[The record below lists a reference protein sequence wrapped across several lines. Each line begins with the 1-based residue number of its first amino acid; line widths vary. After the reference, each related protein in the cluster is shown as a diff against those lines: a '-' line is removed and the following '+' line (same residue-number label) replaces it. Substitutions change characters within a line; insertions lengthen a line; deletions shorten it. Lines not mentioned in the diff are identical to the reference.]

1 MTDNLYAPPQADL
14 RMPAV
19 REPAFYTVSDGKFF
33 TLFFASLGLYLVY
46 WSWKNWRRYQRA
58 TGAKVSP
65 LARGLLPLFF
75 THALLFRAEDLL
87 QARGMHAIEPPE
99 VWANRF
105 VVATVLGLLFNGMA
119 RAGIGYPLTDL
130 GCLAALVVQGLAVCK
145 GQQLLN
151 FAADDPLGEANSR
164 LHWVDYVCMVPG
176 ILLWVFILLAYW
188 ADTP

>member
-1 MTDNLYAPPQADL
+1 MSDNLYAPPQADL

-75 THALLFRAEDLL
+75 THALLFRAEELL
-87 QARGMHAIEPPE
+87 HERGMHWTEPPE

-105 VVATVLGLLFNGMA
+105 VMATVMGVIFNGLA
-119 RAGIGYPLTDL
+119 RNDIGNPLTDL
-130 GCLAALVVQGLAVCK
+130 GCLAMLVVQGLAVCK
-145 GQQLLN
+145 SQQVLN
-151 FAADDPLGEANSR
+151 FAADDPLGESNAR
-164 LHWVDYVCMVPG
+164 LGLVDYLCLVPG
-176 ILLWVFILLAYW
+176 VLVWLFILLAYW
-188 ADTP
+188 AESS

>member
-1 MTDNLYAPPQADL
+1 MSDNLYAPPQADL

-19 REPAFYTVSDGKFF
+19 REPAFYTVSAGKFF
-33 TLFFASLGLYLVY
+33 TLFFASLGLYLLY

-58 TGAKVSP
+58 TGANVSP

-87 QARGMHAIEPPE
+87 HERGMHYIEPPE
-99 VWANRF
+99 RWANRF

-119 RAGIGYPLTDL
+119 RNDIGYPLTDL
-130 GCLAALVVQGLAVCK
+130 GALAMLFVQGLAVCK

-151 FAADDPLGEANSR
+151 FAADDPLGESNAR
-164 LHWVDYVCMVPG
+164 LRWVDYVCLVPG
-176 ILLWVFILLAYW
+176 VLVWLFILLAYW
-188 ADTP
+188 ADSA